1 MLPTCFDS
9 DYVKL
14 YNGNGTEVF
23 ARHGWNSTSS
33 ITSLQQVSFG
43 ESKNITIQ
51 VSLVDPSSHVK
62 IDYGV
67 LKQPLTLGRENKF
80 ALA

>member
-1 MLPTCFDS
+1 MSKNFQ
-9 DYVKL
+9 
-14 YNGNGTEVF
+14 
-23 ARHGWNSTSS
+23 H
-33 ITSLQQVSFG
+33 ISFG

-62 IDYGV
+62 IDYGM

-80 ALA
+80 AVV